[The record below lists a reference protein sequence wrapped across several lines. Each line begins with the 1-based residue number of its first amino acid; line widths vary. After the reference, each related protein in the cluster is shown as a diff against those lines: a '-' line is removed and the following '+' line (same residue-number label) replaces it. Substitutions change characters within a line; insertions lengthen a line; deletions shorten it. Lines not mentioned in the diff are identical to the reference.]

1 MLNKQS
7 KLSPNGSK
15 KRTNKSKASTKK
27 LIIKIRE
34 EMNKIE
40 TKRRKD

>member
-7 KLSPNGSK
+7 KLSPKGTK
-15 KRTNKSKASTKK
+15 KRTSKTKASTKK